1 MSYNINLRLIKDIIN
16 NRADHNPYL
25 TLEQSTGSYVDASI
39 DEVKFTSFMSEN
51 KLHEVLSITIT
62 PLNIATTS
70 KIEIML
76 MQKDFK
82 DVTISNVKD
91 LAFELMTVRGSIEL
105 VNELYRSDQYEKIRK
120 KYYYISYSYCV
131 LYYTYWYIL
140 YRVPLRATKS
150 IGRSG

>member
-1 MSYNINLRLIKDIIN
+1 MSYNINLRLVKDIIN

-25 TLEQSTGSYVDASI
+25 TLEQNTGSYVDASI

-51 KLHEVLSITIT
+51 KLYEVISITIT

-105 VNELYRSDQYEKIRK
+105 VNELYGSGQYEKI
-120 KYYYISYSYCV
+120 
-131 LYYTYWYIL
+131 
-140 YRVPLRATKS
+140 
-150 IGRSG
+150 

>member
-1 MSYNINLRLIKDIIN
+1 MTSRVQHTSSFKEEATMSYNINLRLVKDIIN

-39 DEVKFTSFMSEN
+39 DDVKFTSFMSEN
-51 KLHEVLSITIT
+51 KLYEVISITIT

-76 MQKDFK
+76 MQKDFN
-82 DVTISNVKD
+82 DVPISNVKD

-105 VNELYRSDQYEKIRK
+105 VNELYGSGQYEKI
-120 KYYYISYSYCV
+120 
-131 LYYTYWYIL
+131 
-140 YRVPLRATKS
+140 
-150 IGRSG
+150 

>member
-1 MSYNINLRLIKDIIN
+1 MSYNINLRLVKDIIN
-16 NRADHNPYL
+16 NRADNNPYL

-51 KLHEVLSITIT
+51 KLYEVISITIT

-105 VNELYRSDQYEKIRK
+105 VNELYRSDQYEKI
-120 KYYYISYSYCV
+120 
-131 LYYTYWYIL
+131 
-140 YRVPLRATKS
+140 
-150 IGRSG
+150 